1 MDLSVCIVNWNTREY
16 LARCLEGVLRETD
29 ALARTGGSEVIVVDN
44 ASEDGSA
51 ETVAERFPSV
61 ALIANDENR
70 GYAAGNNQAVAASSG
85 EFVLLLNPDVE
96 LHEGALATMLEF
108 MRDNDGAGALGCK
121 LLLPN
126 GSVQQSC
133 RTFPTPDVLLWE
145 ATGLSRLFPRS
156 RVFGR
161 YRMGYWGYDDVREVD
176 QPMASCLML
185 RRKAL
190 DDVGTLDEQF
200 PIYFNDV
207 DLCLRLKQAGWR
219 IFFTP
224 HATALHHHGQSTKQV
239 RGRMIAESH
248 RSLAA
253 FYRKHYRSEIPAPV
267 YWGSLALIQIGRL
280 WRLMTAALR
289 RARDVH
295 Q

>member
-1 MDLSVCIVNWNTREY
+1 MSVCIVNWNTREC
-16 LARCLEGVLRETD
+16 LARCVECVLRE
-29 ALARTGGSEVIVVDN
+29 AAGEVIVVDN

-51 ETVAERFPSV
+51 DMVAERFPDV
-61 ALIANDENR
+61 TLIRNEDNV
-70 GYAAGNNQAVAASSG
+70 GYAAGNNQAIAASSG
-85 EFVLLLNPDVE
+85 DFVLLLNPDVE
-96 LHEGALATMLEF
+96 LHEGALGTMLAF
-108 MRDNDGAGALGCK
+108 MGEHERAGALGCK
-121 LLLPN
+121 LILPD

-156 RVFGR
+156 RRFGR
-161 YRMGYWGYDDVREVD
+161 YRMGWWDYDEVREVA

-190 DDVGTLDEQF
+190 DEVGTFDEQF

-207 DLCLRLKQAGWR
+207 DLCLRLKQAGRR

-224 HATALHHHGQSTKQV
+224 HATALHHHGQSTRQA
-239 RGRMIAESH
+239 GARMIAESH

-253 FYRKHYRSEIPAPV
+253 FYRKHYRGNVAAPV
-267 YWGSLALIQIGRL
+267 YWASVVLIEVGRIWRAL
-280 WRLMTAALR
+280 WAAVR
-289 RARDVH
+289 RG
-295 Q
+295 